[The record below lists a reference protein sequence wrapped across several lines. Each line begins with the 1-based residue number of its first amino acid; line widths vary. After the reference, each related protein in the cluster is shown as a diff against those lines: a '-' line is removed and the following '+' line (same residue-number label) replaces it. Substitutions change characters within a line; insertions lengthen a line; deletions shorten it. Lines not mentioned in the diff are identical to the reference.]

1 MTPDTQTVSAT
12 DRRSRLAS
20 IVESAAGWSVPVG
33 HAFGTQVR
41 LHGSLI
47 LLIGLYASYC
57 AVQLHPL
64 HTAWYVLLTVAIYFC
79 GLLHELGHTLAA
91 RRFGIRT
98 RVILMHPLGGV
109 AQLEA
114 LPGDPRAHLFVALAG
129 PAVSLVI
136 AGFCAAL
143 IFASGGASID
153 VMRASFWLS
162 MLCQLAWFNTLF
174 VVLNMLPAYPM
185 DGGRV
190 LWSILAMCA
199 SHSTARRVTSCV
211 GLAASAGITA
221 LAVWIAPQLIPA
233 ALLITVLGFMARDP
247 ELRSIATDAAD
258 DPEDEATLRSTPQE
272 VN

>member
-20 IVESAAGWSVPVG
+20 IVESAARWSVPVG
-33 HAFGTQVR
+33 YAYGTQVR

-47 LLIGLYASYC
+47 LLMGLYASYC

-79 GLLHELGHTLAA
+79 GLLHEFGHALAA

-109 AQLEA
+109 AKLDA
-114 LPGDPRAHLFVALAG
+114 LPNNPRVHLLVAVAG

-136 AGFCAAL
+136 AGLCVAL
-143 IFASGGASID
+143 IFSSGASID
-153 VMRASFWLS
+153 VMRSSFWLS
-162 MLCQLAWFNTLF
+162 MLCQLAWFNILF
-174 VVLNMLPAYPM
+174 VVLNLLPVYPM

-190 LWSILAMCA
+190 LWSVLAMCT
-199 SHSTARRVTSCV
+199 SPSTARRVTSWV
-211 GLAASAGITA
+211 GLAASAGISA
-221 LAVWIAPQLIPA
+221 FAVWTVPQLIPA
-233 ALLITVLGFMARDP
+233 AVLITALGVMTRDA
-247 ELRSIATDAAD
+247 ELRSIAVGSEGPHGDGVA
-258 DPEDEATLRSTPQE
+258 PGSTPQAA
-272 VN
+272 N